1 MSSKK
6 KVAAIAITTVAL
18 SLGSIGF
25 ATADNSKSHAKS
37 KVSVAKSVVRTTASV
52 NFGGFGMGASG
63 QGLAT
68 ILSGLVAKGTLTQA
82 QVDAINAAIAAAR
95 TSDQTK
101 VSADRTADLT
111 LIATTIGIDVT
122 TLQTRLA
129 AGESLATIA
138 GAKTAALIT
147 ALVAAETTEIDAA
160 LTAGKITAAQA
171 TTLKANLTAA
181 VTAMVNAT
189 VGSFGGPRGNMGRH
203 LGQFKNGSKGG
214 RMGGG
219 VTPMMPAV
227 PTPTA

>member
-37 KVSVAKSVVRTTASV
+37 KVSVSKTTRSV

-63 QGLAT
+63 QDLAT

-82 QVDAINAAIAAAR
+82 QVDAINAAITAAR

-129 AGESLATIA
+129 AGDSLATIA
-138 GAKTAALIT
+138 GAKTTALIT

-160 LTAGKITAAQA
+160 VTAGKITAAQA
-171 TTLKANLTAA
+171 TTLKASLTAA
-181 VTAMVNAT
+181 VTAKVNAT
-189 VGSFGGPRGNMGRH
+189 GGSFGRPRGNMGRH
-203 LGQFKNGSKGG
+203 LGQQKDGFKGG

-219 VTPMMPAV
+219 TTPMMPAV